1 MGQRAGRAITDYQQE
16 IDYRKAEEQEMPYA
30 FGKKEAEKV
39 VQRTRSLIQ
48 KYFKESGLKY
58 AIFGKS
64 EGLDSSVIAGLL
76 SNLEGIN
83 PIGVVMPC
91 ESDVETESIAK
102 IVLDHFSI
110 PYLRVDLTREYHFL
124 AGHFYSSDGV
134 HGQLS
139 HILKEYKDVNLLK
152 ALPHK
157 KNRAKGNIKAR
168 LRMITLYHIA
178 QLTGGLVIST
188 DNLSELWMGFWTLN
202 GDVGDLSPIQYVWK
216 GLEEYEVA
224 KALGV
229 PEESIQAVPTD
240 GLDVIPGGTDEDQL
254 GLPYSDL
261 DRVIIALLQNK
272 FDGSGEWE
280 DKDIDVLSRK
290 LSAKLRYDPK
300 RISHIARQI
309 LRTNYKR
316 NWPKTFKRAE
326 VGLPAV
332 EDMKI

>member
-1 MGQRAGRAITDYQQE
+1 
-16 IDYRKAEEQEMPYA
+16 MPYT
-30 FGKKEAEKV
+30 FGKKDAKKV
-39 VQRTRSLIQ
+39 VQKTRGLIQ
-48 KYFKESGLKY
+48 KYFKENGLKY
-58 AIFGKS
+58 AVFGKS

-76 SNLEGIN
+76 SNLEGVN

-91 ESDVETESIAK
+91 ESDVEAERIAR
-102 IVLDHFSI
+102 IVLEHFSI

-139 HILKEYKDVNLLK
+139 HILKEYNDINLLK

-157 KNRAKGNIKAR
+157 KNRAMGNIKAR

-178 QLTGGLVIST
+178 QLTRGLVIST

-229 PEESIQAVPTD
+229 PEESLQAVPTD
-240 GLDVIPGGTDEDQL
+240 GLDVIAGGTDEDQL
-254 GLPYSDL
+254 GLPYGDL

-272 FDGSGEWE
+272 FDVTGGWE
-280 DKDIDVLSRK
+280 DKDIDIVSKK
-290 LSAKLRYDPK
+290 LSAQLRYDSE
-300 RISHIARQI
+300 RISHIARQM
-309 LRTNYKR
+309 LRTNFKR
-316 NWPKTFKRAE
+316 KWPKTFTRDE
-326 VGLPAV
+326 IGLTAIK
-332 EDMKI
+332 DMKI